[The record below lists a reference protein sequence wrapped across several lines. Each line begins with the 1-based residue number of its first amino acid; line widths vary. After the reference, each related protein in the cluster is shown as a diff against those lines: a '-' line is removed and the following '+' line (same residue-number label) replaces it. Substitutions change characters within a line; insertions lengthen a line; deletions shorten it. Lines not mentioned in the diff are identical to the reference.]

1 MSEKIII
8 RGARANN
15 LKNVDIEIPRNKLV
29 VVTGVSGSGKSS
41 LAFDTI
47 YAEGQRRY
55 LESISSYARQFLEI
69 KEKPD
74 VDYIEGLSPTIAID
88 QRSVSKNPRSTVG
101 TITEIYD
108 LFRLLFSRVG
118 HPHCPI
124 CGKEVGRQTVDEIV
138 EQILQW
144 RGANGAKRALNI
156 SILAPIV
163 RQQKGVSRKV
173 LDALYKANYFQ
184 VRINEQVSDLIDARD
199 AQFDADAIYNIEV
212 VIDRILLDNKQE
224 TKKQLQEAIKIAADL
239 GDGTIIISRS
249 DKPGDFVFN
258 QYYHCPVCNIE
269 LPEIEP
275 RSFSFNSPFG
285 ACPICSG
292 LGVKQEIDEDLIF
305 ANGKLTIAQ
314 GGIKPWIKIFANQK
328 SYWRVLEMVSKKY
341 KFSLD
346 VPIEELTKVARKII
360 LYGTGNELFDVTG
373 RQMSFSGIVMWLE
386 QKYKETDSDFIQQEI
401 EKYMRVKICP
411 SCNGRRLKRES
422 LAVTVAD
429 LSIAD
434 FTEMPVDA
442 LFKEIGKLEFTDREN
457 QIVRQLLV
465 EIKTRL
471 QFVIDVDLNYLSL
484 SRSAPTLSGGEAQRL
499 RLATQLGA
507 SLSQVIYVLDEPTIG
522 LHPNDTEQLIKT
534 LRLLKA
540 KPNTVLVV
548 EHDKDVMMAADEII
562 DIGPGAGILGG
573 KVVAQGSPE
582 EIANDENSL
591 TGQYLSGKKSV
602 GILNKLPRKKQDSL
616 FIKGAK
622 AFNLKNIDVEI
633 PLGQF
638 VCVTGVSGSGK
649 STLIVEILS
658 KAISQHLYGAK
669 DLPGEHLSIIGL
681 DKINKA
687 ISIDQSPIGRSPRSN
702 PATYT
707 GVFSYIRDLFTQ
719 MPEAKIKG
727 YDAGDFSFNVKGGG
741 RCENCKGDGY
751 VRVEMQFLPDVYVLC
766 EECKGKRY
774 KKEILEV
781 HYKRKNIADILD
793 MTVQEAKEFFSD
805 IPAISDKLN
814 VLDEVGLGYIS
825 LGQPANTLS
834 GGEAQRIKLA
844 TELSRYGTGKTL
856 YILDE
861 PTTGLHFED
870 INKLLIVLEKL
881 VSKGNAVIV
890 IEHNMEVIKN
900 ADWVI
905 DLGPGGGDKG
915 GEVVA
920 CGTPRDIMKN
930 ARSLTGKFLKKIL

>member
-1 MSEKIII
+1 M
-8 RGARANN
+8 A
-15 LKNVDIEIPRNKLV
+15 
-29 VVTGVSGSGKSS
+29 
-41 LAFDTI
+41 
-47 YAEGQRRY
+47 
-55 LESISSYARQFLEI
+55 
-69 KEKPD
+69 
-74 VDYIEGLSPTIAID
+74 
-88 QRSVSKNPRSTVG
+88 
-101 TITEIYD
+101 
-108 LFRLLFSRVG
+108 
-118 HPHCPI
+118 
-124 CGKEVGRQTVDEIV
+124 
-138 EQILQW
+138 
-144 RGANGAKRALNI
+144 
-156 SILAPIV
+156 
-163 RQQKGVSRKV
+163 
-173 LDALYKANYFQ
+173 
-184 VRINEQVSDLIDARD
+184 
-199 AQFDADAIYNIEV
+199 
-212 VIDRILLDNKQE
+212 
-224 TKKQLQEAIKIAADL
+224 
-239 GDGTIIISRS
+239 
-249 DKPGDFVFN
+249 
-258 QYYHCPVCNIE
+258 
-269 LPEIEP
+269 
-275 RSFSFNSPFG
+275 
-285 ACPICSG
+285 
-292 LGVKQEIDEDLIF
+292 
-305 ANGKLTIAQ
+305 
-314 GGIKPWIKIFANQK
+314 
-328 SYWRVLEMVSKKY
+328 
-341 KFSLD
+341 
-346 VPIEELTKVARKII
+346 
-360 LYGTGNELFDVTG
+360 
-373 RQMSFSGIVMWLE
+373 
-386 QKYKETDSDFIQQEI
+386 DFIRLEI

-411 SCNGRRLKRES
+411 SCKGRRLKRES

-434 FTEMPVDA
+434 FTEMPVET
-442 LFKEIGKLEFTDREN
+442 LFEKIETLELTAREN
-457 QIVRQLLV
+457 QITRQLLV

-471 QFVIDVDLNYLSL
+471 RFIIDVGLNYLSL
-484 SRSAPTLSGGEAQRL
+484 SRSALTLSGGEAQRL

-534 LRLLKA
+534 LRLLQD

-573 KVVAQGSPE
+573 KVVAQGTPS
-582 EIANDENSL
+582 EISNDENSL
-591 TGQYLSGKKSV
+591 TGQYLRGKKNV
-602 GILNKLPRKKQDSL
+602 GILNKLPRKKQTSL

-669 DLPGEHLSIIGL
+669 ELPAEHLSIIGL
-681 DKINKA
+681 DKLNKA

-727 YDAGDFSFNVKGGG
+727 YDAGYFSFNVKGGG

-805 IPAISDKLN
+805 IPAICDKLK

-881 VSKGNAVIV
+881 VSKGNSVVV

-920 CGTPRDIMKN
+920 CGTPRDITKN
-930 ARSLTGKFLKKIL
+930 TRSLTGKFLKKII